1 MSISRLRNIKV
12 LTDSNKKRYYKPLKY
27 PEIPLSVAD
36 IYIITS
42 NVDRLDN
49 LAHRFYDNPEL
60 WWIIA
65 AANPG
70 IIKGDG
76 FGLKSNLL
84 IIITN
89 NPQAIIQTFQSL
101 NR

>member
-27 PEIPLSVAD
+27 PEIPLSIAD

-49 LAHRFYDNPEL
+49 LAHRFYDNQEL

-70 IIKGDG
+70 IVKGDG
-76 FGLKSNLL
+76 FGLKSNLR
-84 IIITN
+84 IRIPN

-101 NR
+101 NG

>member
-76 FGLKSNLL
+76 FGLKSNLQ
-84 IIITN
+84 IRIPN
-89 NPQAIIQTFQSL
+89 NPEVIVQQFYRENQ
-101 NR
+101 